1 MAEKF
6 YNLNVR
12 LDRNLLNALKKEAE
26 EQQRTLSGQVRFL
39 LDQRLRAAQ
48 NQRSAK

>member
-12 LDRNLLNALKKEAE
+12 LDRNLLKALKKEAE
-26 EQQRTLSGQVRFL
+26 EQQRSLSGQVRFL
-39 LDQRLRAAQ
+39 LEKRLGEEQNRKSAQ
-48 NQRSAK
+48 